1 MMVSHP
7 YKRMMQR
14 CALLFVAG
22 TALHLLFGAINSSF
36 LSYPWGLVLALN
48 YLYLLI
54 LLRTNSQQWKWT
66 RHLYNRPAYITSL
79 ASMLV
84 LTLLFGLIRQD
95 GSQEGWTG
103 ALGWTDMA
111 SCWTFNLFLLQFLTA
126 IGLKAID
133 DIYCWKQ
140 RKLPNILMHV
150 SLFIIL
156 TSAIFGSGD
165 KIRLRVV
172 APTGQ
177 MVNTGIT
184 DDRQEAMLPFAMTL
198 QEFKLEEYPPHIH
211 LYNNG
216 KLSEDY
222 LTIAE
227 AGNAQLLDSWQVEC
241 IEYLEY
247 AGRLPEDTL
256 YRAMNHVGATSAL
269 HLKAQHTLNGMSA
282 EGWVSCGSHIFD
294 GSSLPL
300 PDGSELVM
308 PRREAKK
315 YLSRIEITD
324 KEGKHTYD
332 VSVNHP
338 ATIGAWKIY
347 QQGYDSRL
355 GRWSDISVL
364 ECVKDGWY
372 IPIHIA
378 MWMILVGGILM
389 FIRGWNK
396 SSDRK
401 GDKS

>member
-1 MMVSHP
+1 
-7 YKRMMQR
+7 MMQR
-14 CALLFVAG
+14 CTLLFGAG
-22 TALHLLFGAINSSF
+22 TALHLLFGAINPSF

-54 LLRTNSQQWKWT
+54 LLRANSRQWKWV
-66 RHLYNRPAYITSL
+66 HQLYNRPAYITSL

-95 GSQEGWTG
+95 GSMEGWTG
-103 ALGWTDMA
+103 ALGWSDMA
-111 SCWTFNLFLLQFLTA
+111 SSWTFNLFLLQFMTA

-140 RKLPNILMHV
+140 RKLANILMHV
-150 SLFIIL
+150 PLFIIL
-156 TSAIFGSGD
+156 ASAIFGSGD

-184 DDRQEAMLPFAMTL
+184 ENRQETMLPFTLTL

-211 LYNNG
+211 LYNKG
-216 KLSEDY
+216 ILSENY

-227 AGNAQLLDSWQVEC
+227 AGNTQLLDQWQVEC

-247 AGRLPEDTL
+247 AGRLPEESQ

-269 HLKAQHTLNGMSA
+269 HLKAQHTKSGMSA

-294 GSSLPL
+294 GSSLLL

-315 YLSRIEITD
+315 YLSSIEVTD
-324 KEGKHTYD
+324 KKGKHTYE

-347 QQGYDSRL
+347 QQSYDSRM
-355 GRWSDISVL
+355 GRWSNISVL

-372 IPIHIA
+372 TPIHIA
-378 MWMILVGGILM
+378 MWMILVGGVYM
-389 FIRGWNK
+389 FIRGWKK

-401 GDKS
+401 EDKL

>member
-1 MMVSHP
+1 
-7 YKRMMQR
+7 MMQR

-22 TALHLLFGAINSSF
+22 TALHLLLGAINPSF

-48 YLYLLI
+48 YLYVLI
-54 LLRTNSQQWKWT
+54 LLRVNSQQWKWA
-66 RHLYNRPAYITSL
+66 RHLYDRPAYITSL

-95 GSQEGWTG
+95 GSKEGLTG

-111 SCWTFNLFLLQFLTA
+111 SSWTFNLFLLQFMTA

-133 DIYCWKQ
+133 DIYRWKQ
-140 RKLPNILMHV
+140 RKLANILMHV

-156 TSAIFGSGD
+156 ASAIFGSGD

-184 DDRQEAMLPFAMTL
+184 EDRQETMLPFALTL

-211 LYNNG
+211 LYNKG

-227 AGNAQLLDSWQVEC
+227 AGNIQMLDQWQVEC

-247 AGRLPEDTL
+247 AGRMPEDTM

-269 HLKAQHTLNGMSA
+269 HLKVQHTQSGMSA

-294 GSSLPL
+294 GNSLLL

-308 PRREAKK
+308 PRREVKK
-315 YLSRIEITD
+315 YLSRIEVTD
-324 KEGKHTYD
+324 NEGKHTYD

-347 QQGYDSRL
+347 QQSYDSRL
-355 GRWSDISVL
+355 DRWSDISVL

-372 IPIHIA
+372 TPIHIA
-378 MWMILVGGILM
+378 MWMIMVGGIFM

-396 SSDRK
+396 SSNRK
-401 GDKS
+401 EDKS

>member
-1 MMVSHP
+1 
-7 YKRMMQR
+7 
-14 CALLFVAG
+14 
-22 TALHLLFGAINSSF
+22 
-36 LSYPWGLVLALN
+36 
-48 YLYLLI
+48 
-54 LLRTNSQQWKWT
+54 
-66 RHLYNRPAYITSL
+66 
-79 ASMLV
+79 MLV

-95 GSQEGWTG
+95 GSMEGWTG

-111 SCWTFNLFLLQFLTA
+111 SSWTFNLFLLQFMTA

-140 RKLPNILMHV
+140 RKLANILMHV

-156 TSAIFGSGD
+156 ASAIFGSGD

-184 DDRQEAMLPFAMTL
+184 ENRQETMLPFTLTL

-211 LYNNG
+211 LYNKG
-216 KLSEDY
+216 ILSENY

-227 AGNAQLLDSWQVEC
+227 AGNTQLLDQWQVEC

-247 AGRLPEDTL
+247 AGRLPEESQ
-256 YRAMNHVGATSAL
+256 YRAMNHMGATSAL
-269 HLKAQHTLNGMSA
+269 HLKAQHTQSGMSA

-294 GSSLPL
+294 GSSLLL

-315 YLSRIEITD
+315 YLSSIEVTD
-324 KEGKHTYD
+324 KKGKHTYE

-347 QQGYDSRL
+347 QQSYDSRM

-372 IPIHIA
+372 TPIHIA
-378 MWMILVGGILM
+378 MWMILVGGVYM
-389 FIRGWNK
+389 FIRGWKRSN
-396 SSDRK
+396 DRK
-401 GDKS
+401 EDKL